1 MAHPQFEAVNLIS
14 DPIHGY
20 IELTK
25 RLSPEQSGRAGLPA
39 EEVAEADLLDTPWV
53 QRLRRISQLQ
63 SARWVF
69 PTAEHSRFT
78 HGLGVMHEGGLW
90 ARALYPTLREVL
102 LADTLAEGDASADP
116 IPSEGLVVETV
127 RVAGLLHD
135 VGHGPFA
142 HYFDEHILSAF
153 PAPAH
158 PSRDPA
164 KRLSH
169 EDLGQ
174 AIVERELAPIIAG
187 LRRAPALE
195 AERAAFAEGEAI
207 EPRWISFLMS
217 KPPLAD
223 PTMPLWVR
231 RLQPLFSG
239 IFTVDNLDYVRRDAY
254 MTGVS
259 TGPVDADRLRRY
271 AFMSRRGLALYEP
284 GLGALEQFLMSRLF
298 MYNTVYFHRTVRAID
313 LDLEEVFAPSIRAIH
328 GEDNP
333 LDDLAAYAALEEYAL
348 LHQASLWAAGRSL
361 DPAPAPGSGLVT
373 PEVGRLWRGIL
384 LRSPTWRAIAEV
396 RRDSRFGGTR
406 EDARAELQASVEA
419 YLATLPRS
427 PRAAARDADDSTTVR
442 LDLAE
447 ADGRPQ
453 NPLHAH
459 GSLIIARRDGTLDP
473 ALLDDLLQRL
483 PAVVVTGRA
492 YVRSATAV
500 ASG

>member
-25 RLSPEQSGRAGLPA
+25 RLTAEQSVRAGLLPEA
-39 EEVAEADLLDTPWV
+39 VAEADLLDTPWV

-102 LADTLAEGDASADP
+102 HADTLSEGEASEDP
-116 IPSEGLVVETV
+116 IPSEALVVETV

-142 HYFDEHILSAF
+142 HYFDEHVLSAF

-187 LRRAPALE
+187 LRRTPALE

-223 PTMPLWVR
+223 LTMPLWVR

-271 AFMSRRGLALYEP
+271 AFMSPRGLAIYEP
-284 GLGALEQFLMSRLF
+284 GLGALEQFLMTRLF

-328 GEDNP
+328 GDGNP
-333 LDDLAAYAALEEYAL
+333 LDDLAAYAALDEYAL
-348 LHQASLWAAGRSL
+348 LHQASLWAAGGSL
-361 DPAPAPGSGLVT
+361 DGDPAPASGRVT

-384 LRSPTWRAIAEV
+384 LRNPSWRAIAEV

-406 EDARAELQASVEA
+406 ESAETELRALADVYLTTSADAYGEA
-419 YLATLPRS
+419 GYERRQEPIIRF
-427 PRAAARDADDSTTVR
+427 
-442 LDLAE
+442 DLAE

-453 NPLHAH
+453 NPLQAH
-459 GSLIIARRDGTLDP
+459 GSLIVARRDGTLDP
-473 ALLDDLLQRL
+473 TLLDDVLQRL

-492 YVRSATAV
+492 YVRSGAAV
-500 ASG
+500 D

>member
-1 MAHPQFEAVNLIS
+1 
-14 DPIHGY
+14 
-20 IELTK
+20 
-25 RLSPEQSGRAGLPA
+25 
-39 EEVAEADLLDTPWV
+39 
-53 QRLRRISQLQ
+53 
-63 SARWVF
+63 
-69 PTAEHSRFT
+69 
-78 HGLGVMHEGGLW
+78 
-90 ARALYPTLREVL
+90 
-102 LADTLAEGDASADP
+102 
-116 IPSEGLVVETV
+116 
-127 RVAGLLHD
+127 
-135 VGHGPFA
+135 
-142 HYFDEHILSAF
+142 
-153 PAPAH
+153 
-158 PSRDPA
+158 
-164 KRLSH
+164 
-169 EDLGQ
+169 
-174 AIVERELAPIIAG
+174 
-187 LRRAPALE
+187 
-195 AERAAFAEGEAI
+195 
-207 EPRWISFLMS
+207 MS

-271 AFMSRRGLALYEP
+271 AFMSPRGLAIYEP

-328 GEDNP
+328 GAGNP

-361 DPAPAPGSGLVT
+361 DPDPAPASGCVT
-373 PEVGRLWRGIL
+373 PEVGRLWQGIL
-384 LRSPTWRAIAEV
+384 LRNPTWRAIAEV

-406 EDARAELQASVEA
+406 EDAEAELRASADA
-419 YLATLPRS
+419 YLASVATAPS
-427 PRAAARDADDSTTVR
+427 SGAPIATGPTDPPVVR
-442 LDLAE
+442 FDLAE

-492 YVRSATAV
+492 YVRSPTATPD
-500 ASG
+500 

>member
-25 RLSPEQSGRAGLPA
+25 RLTREQTERAGLAPESVA
-39 EEVAEADLLDTPWV
+39 EEDLLDSPWL

-78 HGLGVMHEGGLW
+78 HSLGVMHEAGLW
-90 ARALYPTLREVL
+90 GRALYPTLRESL
-102 LADTLAEGDASADP
+102 LADTLAEGDASEDP
-116 IPSEGLVVETV
+116 IPTEALVVETL
-127 RVAGLLHD
+127 RVAGLVHD

-142 HYFDEHILSAF
+142 HFYDEHVLHRF
-153 PAPAH
+153 PAPPH

-169 EDLGQ
+169 EDLGK
-174 AIVERELAPIIAG
+174 AIIERELAPLVAG
-187 LRRAPALE
+187 LRRAPSIE
-195 AERAAFAEGEAI
+195 ASRAAFAEGEAI
-207 EPRWISFLMS
+207 EPRWIGFLIS

-259 TGPVDADRLRRY
+259 NGPVDAERLRRY
-271 AFMSRRGLALYEP
+271 AFMSPRGLTLYEP
-284 GLGALEQFLMSRLF
+284 ALGALEQFLMARLF

-313 LDLEEVFAPSIRAIH
+313 LDLAEVFAPSIRAIV
-328 GEDNP
+328 GDANP
-333 LDDLAAYAALEEYAL
+333 LDDLSTYVTLEEYAL
-348 LHQASLWAAGRSL
+348 LHQASLWAAGESL
-361 DPAPAPGSGLVT
+361 ANDPAPGSGTVT
-373 PEVGRLWRGIL
+373 PTVGRLWRGIL
-384 LRSPTWRAIAEV
+384 LRHPTWRAVAEV
-396 RRDSRFGGTR
+396 RRDSRSGGTR
-406 EDARAELQASVEA
+406 AELEA
-419 YLATLPRS
+419 ALVAG
-427 PRAAARDADDSTTVR
+427 AAEAVGHELR

-447 ADGRPQ
+447 ADARPQ
-453 NPLHAH
+453 NPLSAH

-473 ALLDDLLQRL
+473 ALLEDLLGRL

-492 YVRSATAV
+492 YVRSASPVPVGDPA
-500 ASG
+500 

>member
-25 RLSPEQSGRAGLPA
+25 RLAPEQSERAGLPP
-39 EEVAEADLLDTPWV
+39 ETCAEADLLDTPWV

-102 LADTLAEGDASADP
+102 LADTLSEGDASEDP
-116 IPSEGLVVETV
+116 IPSEALVVETV

-142 HYFDEHILSAF
+142 HYFDEHVLSAF

-174 AIVERELAPIIAG
+174 AIVEQQLAPIIAG
-187 LRRAPALE
+187 LRRTPALE

-207 EPRWISFLMS
+207 DPRWISFLMS

-239 IFTVDNLDYVRRDAY
+239 VFTVDNLDYVRRDAY

-271 AFMSRRGLALYEP
+271 AFMSPRGLAIYEP

-313 LDLEEVFAPSIRAIH
+313 LDLEEVFRPSIEAIH
-328 GEDNP
+328 GAGNP
-333 LDDLAAYAALEEYAL
+333 LDDLPAYAALEEYAL
-348 LHQASLWAAGRSL
+348 LHQASLWAAGEAL
-361 DPAPAPGSGLVT
+361 ADDPVPGSGRVT

-384 LRSPTWRAIAEV
+384 LRSPSWRAIAEV

-406 EDARAELQASVEA
+406 DDAEAELRASADA
-419 YLATLPRS
+419 YLAASGATGRDG
-427 PRAAARDADDSTTVR
+427 AAIRF
-442 LDLAE
+442 DLAE

-453 NPLHAH
+453 NPLVAH
-459 GSLIIARRDGTLDP
+459 GSLIIARRDGSLDP

-492 YVRSATAV
+492 YVRTTPQTA
-500 ASG
+500 G

>member
-25 RLSPEQSGRAGLPA
+25 RLSREQSDRAGLPPESAA
-39 EEVAEADLLDTPWV
+39 EEDLLDSPWL

-78 HGLGVMHEGGLW
+78 HGLGVMHEAGLW
-90 ARALYPTLREVL
+90 ARALYPTLRETL
-102 LADTLAEGDASADP
+102 IADTLAEGEASEDP
-116 IPSEGLVVETV
+116 IPTEALVVETL
-127 RVAGLLHD
+127 RVAGLVHD

-142 HYFDEHILSAF
+142 HFFDDHVLARF
-153 PAPAH
+153 PAPPH

-174 AIVERELAPIIAG
+174 AIIERELAPIVTG

-195 AERAAFAEGEAI
+195 AERAAFADGEAI
-207 EPRWISFLMS
+207 EPRWIGFLIS

-259 TGPVDADRLRRY
+259 TGPIDADRLRRY
-271 AFMSRRGLALYEP
+271 AFMTRHGLTIYEP
-284 GLGALEQFLMSRLF
+284 GLGALEQFLAARLY
-298 MYNTVYFHRTVRAID
+298 MYNTVYFHRAVRAID
-313 LDLEEVFAPSIRAIH
+313 LDLQEVFAPSVAALY
-328 GEDNP
+328 GLGNP
-333 LDDLAAYAALEEYAL
+333 IDDLDSYVALDEYAL
-348 LHQASLWAAGRSL
+348 LHAASLWAAGASL
-361 DPAPAPGSGLVT
+361 ADDPDPGSGNVR
-373 PEVGRLWRGIL
+373 PAVGQLWRHIL
-384 LRSPTWRAIAEV
+384 LRRPTWRAIAEV
-396 RRDSRFGGTR
+396 RRDSRSGGS
-406 EDARAELQASVEA
+406 RAEIEA
-419 YLATLPRS
+419 ALAAGSGGAEGMEL
-427 PRAAARDADDSTTVR
+427 R

-447 ADGRPQ
+447 TDARPQ
-453 NPLHAH
+453 NPLVKRA
-459 GSLIIARRDGTLDP
+459 SLIVARRDGSLDP
-473 ALLDDLLQRL
+473 TALHDLLERL
-483 PAVVVTGRA
+483 PAVVVVGRA
-492 YVRSATAV
+492 YVRALSSV
-500 ASG
+500 

>member
-25 RLSPEQSGRAGLPA
+25 RLTTEQSDRARLPS

-102 LADTLAEGDASADP
+102 LAAAADDEVGHGVAGDDA
-116 IPSEGLVVETV
+116 IPSEALVVETV

-187 LRRAPALE
+187 LRRTPALE
-195 AERAAFAEGEAI
+195 AERAAFAAGEAI

-271 AFMSRRGLALYEP
+271 AFMSPQGLAIYEP

-328 GEDNP
+328 GEANP
-333 LDDLAAYAALEEYAL
+333 LDDLTAYAALEEYAL

-361 DPAPAPGSGLVT
+361 APHPAPGSGQVT

-406 EDARAELQASVEA
+406 EDAEAELRASADAFVA
-419 YLATLPRS
+419 ASLAGTGAPAPVIRF
-427 PRAAARDADDSTTVR
+427 
-442 LDLAE
+442 DLAE

-492 YVRSATAV
+492 YVRG
-500 ASG
+500 ASSVTG

>member
-25 RLSPEQSGRAGLPA
+25 RLTPEQSGRAGLAPESVA
-39 EEVAEADLLDTPWV
+39 EEDLLDTPWL

-78 HGLGVMHEGGLW
+78 HGLGVMHEAGLW
-90 ARALYPTLREVL
+90 GRALYPTLREVL
-102 LADTLAEGDASADP
+102 LADTLAEGEASEDP
-116 IPSEGLVVETV
+116 IPSDPLVVETL
-127 RVAGLLHD
+127 RMAGLLHD

-142 HYFDEHILSAF
+142 HFFDEHVLARF
-153 PAPAH
+153 PAPPH

-174 AIVERELAPIIAG
+174 AIIERELGAIIGG
-187 LRRAPALE
+187 LRRAPDLQ
-195 AERAAFAEGEAI
+195 AERAAFAEGESI
-207 EPRWISFLMS
+207 EPRWIGFLIS

-239 IFTVDNLDYVRRDAY
+239 LFTVDNLDYVRRDAY

-271 AFMSRRGLALYEP
+271 SFMSERGLAVYEP
-284 GLGALEQFLMSRLF
+284 GLGALEQFLASRLF

-313 LDLEEVFAPSIRAIH
+313 LDLEEVFGPSVR
-328 GEDNP
+328 
-333 LDDLAAYAALEEYAL
+333 
-348 LHQASLWAAGRSL
+348 
-361 DPAPAPGSGLVT
+361 
-373 PEVGRLWRGIL
+373 RLWRHVL
-384 LRSPTWRAIAEV
+384 LRQPTWRTIAEV
-396 RRDSRFGGTR
+396 RRDSRSGGTR
-406 EDARAELQASVEA
+406 AEVEA
-419 YLATLPRS
+419 ALVAGAG
-427 PRAAARDADDSTTVR
+427 AAVGSELR

-453 NPLHAH
+453 NPLNVR
-459 GSLIIARRDGTLDP
+459 GSLIVARRDGTLDSAP
-473 ALLDDLLQRL
+473 LDDLLERL
-483 PAVVVTGRA
+483 PAVVVVGRA
-492 YVRSATAV
+492 YARSPSSSAPGA
-500 ASG
+500 

>member
-25 RLSPEQSGRAGLPA
+25 RLTARAERRAPDCLPED
-39 EEVAEADLLDTPWV
+39 VAEADLLDTPWV

-102 LADTLAEGDASADP
+102 LADTLAEGDASEDP
-116 IPSEGLVVETV
+116 IPSEALVVETV

-142 HYFDEHILSAF
+142 HYFDEHVLSAF
-153 PAPAH
+153 AAPAH

-195 AERAAFAEGEAI
+195 AERAAFADGEAI

-271 AFMSRRGLALYEP
+271 AFMSPRGLALYEP

-328 GEDNP
+328 GEGNP
-333 LDDLAAYAALEEYAL
+333 LDDLGALRGPRGIRAPSPGV
-348 LHQASLWAAGRSL
+348 AVGGGRPRSTPL
-361 DPAPAPGSGLVT
+361 RRAGSGRVT

-384 LRSPTWRAIAEV
+384 LRNPSWHAVAEV

-406 EDARAELQASVEA
+406 EDAEAELRACA
-419 YLATLPRS
+419 AGLPRWPGLDRRRRRTTSGRPPSASTS
-427 PRAAARDADDSTTVR
+427 PRPTGGRRTRSTPTAA
-442 LDLAE
+442 
-447 ADGRPQ
+447 
-453 NPLHAH
+453 
-459 GSLIIARRDGTLDP
+459 
-473 ALLDDLLQRL
+473 
-483 PAVVVTGRA
+483 
-492 YVRSATAV
+492 
-500 ASG
+500 